1 MQAVKG
7 PGADPDYYGVVNEP
21 SARRLRVM
29 FNGEVIADSTNA
41 QLMFETRHQ
50 PVYYFPVS
58 DVRMDLLEPTDHGS
72 T

>member
-1 MQAVKG
+1 MPTDKG
-7 PGADPDYYGVVNEP
+7 SESASPSVEMKPAPRRMRVV
-21 SARRLRVM
+21 
-29 FNGEVIADSTNA
+29 FGEETIADSTEA
-41 QLMFETRHQ
+41 LVMYETHHL